1 MNFRKGDDV
10 MFVMES
16 WLSNLLHL
24 VLTVGFLLYLYRL
37 SEKLND

>member
-1 MNFRKGDDV
+1 

>member
-1 MNFRKGDDV
+1 

-16 WLSNLLHL
+16 WLSNILHSI
-24 VLTVGFLLYLYRL
+24 LTVGFLVYLYRL